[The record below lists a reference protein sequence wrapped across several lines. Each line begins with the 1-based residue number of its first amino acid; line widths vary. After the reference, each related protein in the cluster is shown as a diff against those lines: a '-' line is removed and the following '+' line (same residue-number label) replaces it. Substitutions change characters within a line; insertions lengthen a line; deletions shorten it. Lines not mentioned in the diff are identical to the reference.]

1 MPLFSTRL
9 ASSGRRAVGAV
20 MLAGALAA
28 PLALA
33 AAAAE
38 SWLGLQVTYADRGYA
53 FTPWPAIEL
62 RKVTIRT
69 AQEINIGRAWVT
81 PDWAEW
87 LTSLRTN
94 RIKVRTDEVTAT
106 PAALAR
112 LGTIDG
118 KSSHKVSTLAFDRL
132 KLRLGDGTLDL
143 PAGEMDFAPD
153 GTLAHVRIRMG
164 DKLTFEAAPAGDKLN
179 VLVQAGQLKWA
190 GLPVFLFD
198 SVAAQGVLDDQQLVL
213 DRIGANGDGG
223 AVSGRLRLTLTDRYV
238 MDGELKLASLR
249 ARDFLSRTYPRTTV
263 QGDLNALVK
272 FAGAGTTFEELGAS
286 LTSSGTFVIKAGAID
301 RLGLLEGMR
310 KASAG
315 PAGGGLTR
323 FETLEGGFSA
333 PAGKPVSVSIRRM
346 DAGAMHSSGAFV
358 LTDDGQVRGNMSG
371 TLRLPGGEV
380 STRGFS
386 LTGKVDSPTLEV
398 R

>member
-1 MPLFSTRL
+1 MPLFPTRL
-9 ASSGRRAVGAV
+9 TSFGRATAGTVV
-20 MLAGALAA
+20 LACVLAA
-28 PLALA
+28 PIALA
-33 AAAAE
+33 AATE
-38 SWLGLQVTYADRGYA
+38 SWLGLSVTYADRGYA
-53 FTPWPAIEL
+53 FTPWPAVEL

-69 AQEINIGRAWVT
+69 AQEISIGRAWVT

-94 RIKVRTDEVTAT
+94 RIKVRADQVTAT
-106 PAALAR
+106 PSALAR
-112 LGTIDG
+112 LGAIDG
-118 KSSHKVSTLAFDRL
+118 KSSYKVSTLAFN
-132 KLRLGDGTLDL
+132 KLQLRMGGGALDL
-143 PAGEMDFAPD
+143 PAGEMDFAAD
-153 GTLAHVRIRMG
+153 GTLAHVRVRIS
-164 DKLTFEAAPAGDKLN
+164 DKLTLEASPAGDRLN
-179 VLVQAGQLKWA
+179 VLVQSGQLKWA
-190 GLPVFLFD
+190 GLPAFLFD
-198 SVAAQGVLDDQQLVL
+198 NVAAQGVLDDQQLVL

-223 AVSGRLRLTLTDRYV
+223 AVSGRLRLTLTDKYA

-249 ARDFLSRTYPRTTV
+249 ARDFLSRMYPRTTV
-263 QGDLNALVK
+263 QGDLNGLVK
-272 FAGAGTTFEELGAS
+272 LSGAGATFDELGKN
-286 LTSSGTFVIKAGAID
+286 LTSNGTFLVKSGAID

-323 FETLEGGFSA
+323 FETLEGSFNA
-333 PAGKPVSVSIRRM
+333 PAGKPVAVSIRRM
-346 DAGAMHSSGAFV
+346 EAGAMQSSGAFT
-358 LTDDGQVRGNMSG
+358 LTDDGQVRGSMSG